1 MVAKTELN
9 RNMPNRKVTSCLYL
23 AFQHFFRRVKTG
35 LICAFAVLL
44 LGGINTSFSM
54 DENDES
60 IEDKPIEY
68 LLAVINADG
77 YVRENDITVARFRSL
92 LDQLTKKCAMD
103 EKELGDLSVFM
114 WKELRKRGSKKSC

>member
-1 MVAKTELN
+1 
-9 RNMPNRKVTSCLYL
+9 
-23 AFQHFFRRVKTG
+23 
-35 LICAFAVLL
+35 
-44 LGGINTSFSM
+44 M